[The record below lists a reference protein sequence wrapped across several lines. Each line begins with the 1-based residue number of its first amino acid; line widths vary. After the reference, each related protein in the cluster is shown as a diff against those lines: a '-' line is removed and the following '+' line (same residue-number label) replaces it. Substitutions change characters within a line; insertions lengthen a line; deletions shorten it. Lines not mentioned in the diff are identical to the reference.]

1 MSSSGA
7 ELELAYR
14 ACAHQVRQS
23 AGNFYYA
30 FRLLPRGKRRAL
42 HSVYRFCRGADD
54 IADGAG
60 SDQSRRGRLEDY
72 RRALTAT
79 LAGSPPDWGWLT
91 LADTVD
97 TFHLEGRIL
106 NDVID
111 GCAADCAPLAIRSE
125 DQLARYCY
133 GVAGSVGLLSA
144 AVFRYQDP
152 AVPELAVRL
161 GQAMQLTNIL
171 RDLKEDLLNG
181 RCYLPLDDL
190 DRFGLEPADLLTG
203 TAGPRRDGY
212 SELMRYE
219 VARARA
225 HFKVGTRLVPLVDR
239 DARGCPAAL
248 AALYQALL
256 TELERRDFDVQTER
270 VSLSPARK
278 MGLAARAWLWASL
291 AT

>member
-1 MSSSGA
+1 MSADAA

-14 ACAHQVRQS
+14 ACARQVRQS
-23 AGNFYYA
+23 AGNFFYA
-30 FRLLPRGKRRAL
+30 FQVLPSGKRRAL
-42 HSVYRFCRGADD
+42 HSLYRFCRGADD
-54 IADGAG
+54 IADGDGDAELRL
-60 SDQSRRGRLEDY
+60 QRLEDY

-79 LAGSPPDWGWLT
+79 LAGHPPDLGWLT
-91 LADTVD
+91 LADTTT
-97 TFHLEGRIL
+97 TFPLEERTL

-111 GCAADCAPLAIRSE
+111 GCAADCAPLVIQTEE
-125 DQLARYCY
+125 DLARYCY
-133 GVAGSVGLLSA
+133 GVAGSVGLLSVT
-144 AVFRYQDP
+144 VFRYRDP

-190 DRFGLEPADLLTG
+190 HRFGLEPADLLTG
-203 TAGPRRDGY
+203 TAGQRGNGY
-212 SELMRYE
+212 AQLMRHE

-225 HFKVGTRLVPLVDR
+225 HFEAGIRLVPLVER

-248 AALYQALL
+248 AALYQTLL
-256 TELERRDFDVQTER
+256 TELERRDFDVQTQR
-270 VSLSPARK
+270 ISLSPARK
-278 MGLAARAWLWASL
+278 VGLAARAWLWASL

>member
-1 MSSSGA
+1 MSSSA
-7 ELELAYR
+7 PELELAHR
-14 ACAHQVRQS
+14 ACARQVRQS

-30 FRLLPRGKRRAL
+30 FRLLPGGKRRAL

-54 IADGAG
+54 IADGEGGAET
-60 SDQSRRGRLEDY
+60 RRGRLEDY

-79 LAGSPPDWGWLT
+79 LAGSPPDPGWLT
-91 LADTVD
+91 LADTVAA
-97 TFHLEGRIL
+97 FHLEGRIL
-106 NDVID
+106 NEVID
-111 GCAADCAPLAIRSE
+111 GCAADCAPLEIRTE
-125 DQLARYCY
+125 EELARYCY

-144 AVFRYQDP
+144 AVFGYQDP

-171 RDLKEDLLNG
+171 RDLKEDLLSG

-190 DRFGLEPADLLTG
+190 HRFGLEPPDLLTG
-203 TAGPRRDGY
+203 TAGPRGEGY
-212 SELMRYE
+212 SELMRHE

-225 HFKVGTRLVPLVDR
+225 HFQVGTRLVPLVDR

-248 AALYQALL
+248 AAIYQALL

-278 MGLAARAWLWASL
+278 AGLAARAWLWASV